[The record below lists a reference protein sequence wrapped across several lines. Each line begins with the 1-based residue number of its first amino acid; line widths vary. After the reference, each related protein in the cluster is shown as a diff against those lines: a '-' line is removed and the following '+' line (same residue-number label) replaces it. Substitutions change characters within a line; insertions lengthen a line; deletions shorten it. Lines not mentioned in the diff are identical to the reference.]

1 LRLLRLARSQ
11 GLLLALAVAAG
22 LAGGVFTALQ
32 ARWLSAVIGGVFLE
46 GARLADLGAALGALL
61 LFMTLRALM
70 TWVGEHS
77 ARSAAIRLKNNLRRR
92 FFESLLRLGPAFAR
106 QERTGELV
114 NTSTEGIE
122 ALDAYFSQYLPQAAL
137 AALVPLTYLALIFP
151 LDPLTGIVLLVTAPL
166 IPLFM
171 YLIGN
176 LGSRLTHKQWGVL
189 SQMSAFFLDILQ
201 GLATLK
207 MLGRSHAQVKSI
219 EAVSDQ
225 YRRVTLGV
233 LRVTFLSALVLEL
246 LATISTAV
254 VAVEVG
260 LRLLYGRLEF
270 EQAFFVLLLAP
281 EFYLPLRTLGLRFH
295 AGMAGVAAAQRLF
308 EVFDELEGKEGA
320 IAGHSL
326 IAAAPLPR
334 NEPVIFDRVGFS
346 YGPAGADRTAALQE
360 VSFSIPPG
368 KTVALVGQSGAG
380 KSTLVDLLLKFQTPQ
395 QGEIRV
401 GEQLL
406 QAIAPEEWH
415 SRVAW
420 VPQQPYL
427 FYGTIEDNLRL
438 GKPGASRAEVEAA
451 ARLAHADSFIQALPQ
466 GYETWI
472 GERGASLS
480 GGERQRIALARAFLM
495 DAPLVVLDEAAA
507 NLDPVHEA
515 MLQDSLQHLLAGRSA
530 LIIAHR
536 LGSVLNADQVVVL
549 EQGCLVEQGS
559 PGDLLKKDGPF
570 TRLVRA
576 GAGGSQLTAGLPGS
590 QDLAFWEALDAV
602 KSVEPGEETAAE
614 EEDRLPKDGPSPLFW
629 LLGMLRPS
637 VGRVGVSALLGLLT
651 VLSAVGLMAVSAYII
666 SDAAIATSIAE
677 LQVAIV
683 GVRFF
688 GISRGLF
695 RYLERL
701 VSHEVTFRLLA
712 GLRVDF
718 YRSLEPLAPARLL
731 RYRSGDLFN
740 RITADIHR
748 LEDFYVRSVAPVLVA
763 LLTALVVGI
772 FLGGY
777 DWSLAVAL
785 WAGMAAVGA
794 GVPLLVSALG
804 RRLGQEAV
812 NAQAELSAA
821 LVDGIQGMADLIS
834 FGAGQRQA
842 DSINGR
848 SRELERLQQ
857 RQAGLSSLQAFLVV
871 LLSQLTLFGVLV
883 LAVPRVSAGE
893 IPGVLLAM
901 LCLAALTSFEA
912 VQPLPQA
919 ALNLDGHLES
929 ARRLQ
934 ELLSAVPEVI
944 EPESPL
950 PLPEALGLEVS
961 GLSFTYP
968 ASRLYSGP
976 ASRLPQKCHQALD
989 GIDFSLCPG
998 ERLALAGVSGS
1009 GKSSL
1014 VNLLLRFWDYSQGSI
1029 IVGMGADRCDLHSCS
1044 PQSWRS
1050 RVGVVA
1056 QDTYLFNA
1064 SLREN
1069 LLLANPR
1076 ASQTDLEQALEKARL
1091 GAWFGTLESGFDTPV
1106 GELGLK
1112 LSGGERQRL
1121 AIARVFLQN
1130 PALLILDEPTSNL
1143 DTLTAGLVMEAL
1155 DRFMEDRTTLL
1166 ITHRLVGLEKM
1177 DRILVLHQGRL
1188 VESGTHAGLLAQG
1201 GYYHRMFNL
1210 AISPYIRQV

>member
-1 LRLLRLARSQ
+1 MRLLRLARSQ

-32 ARWLSAVIGGVFLE
+32 ARWLSDIIGGVFLE
-46 GARLADLGAALGALL
+46 GAGLADFGQALGALL

-70 TWVGEHS
+70 SWAGERT
-77 ARSAAIRLKNNLRRR
+77 ARAAAIRLKNDLRGR
-92 FFESLLRLGPAFAR
+92 FFDCLLRLGPAFAR

-114 NTSTEGIE
+114 NTATEGVE

-137 AALVPLTYLALIFP
+137 AALIPLTFLVLIFP
-151 LDPLTGIVLLVTAPL
+151 LDPLTGVILLVTAPL

-171 YLIGN
+171 YLIGS
-176 LGSRLTHKQWGVL
+176 LGNRLTRRQWGVL

-201 GLATLK
+201 GLTTLK
-207 MLGRSHAQVKSI
+207 MLGRSQAQVKSI
-219 EAVSDQ
+219 ANVSDR
-225 YRRVTLGV
+225 YRQVTLGV
-233 LRVTFLSALVLEL
+233 LRVTFLSALALEL

-260 LRLLYGRLEF
+260 LRLLSGRLEF
-270 EQAFFVLLLAP
+270 QQAFFVLLLAP
-281 EFYLPLRTLGLRFH
+281 EFYQPLRTLGLRFH
-295 AGMAGVAAAQRLF
+295 AGMAGVAASKRLF
-308 EVFDELEGKEGA
+308 EVFDELEGG
-320 IAGHSL
+320 GS
-326 IAAAPLPR
+326 AAASSGSPTWSAAFPAQIR
-334 NEPVIFDRVGFS
+334 FDHVSFT
-346 YGPAGADRTAALQE
+346 YEPAGGEQPLALQD

-380 KSTLVDLLLKFQTPQ
+380 KSTLASLLLRFQTPR

-401 GEQLL
+401 GEQSL
-406 QAIAPEEWH
+406 QAIPPDEWRA
-415 SRVAW
+415 RVAW

-427 FYGTIEDNLRL
+427 FYGTIEDNIRL

-451 ARLAHADSFIQALPQ
+451 ARLAHADSFIQDLPQ

-495 DAPLVVLDEAAA
+495 DAPLVILDEAAA
-507 NLDPVHEA
+507 NLDPLHEA
-515 MLQDSLQHLLAGRSA
+515 LLQDSLGHLLKGRSA

-536 LGSVLNADQVVVL
+536 LGSALSADQVVVL

-559 PGDLLKKDGPF
+559 PGELLDRDGAF
-570 TRLVRA
+570 AQLVRA
-576 GAGGSQLTAGLPGS
+576 GGPGAVLPS
-590 QDLAFWEALDAV
+590 EEPVELDLSFWEDQESRGLSASD
-602 KSVEPGEETAAE
+602 SGQAE
-614 EEDRLPKDGPSPLFW
+614 GFFGSESSSPLRW
-629 LLGMLRPS
+629 LLGLLGPS
-637 VGRVGVSALLGLLT
+637 YRQVALSALLGLLT
-651 VLSAVGLMAVSAYII
+651 VLSAVGLLAVSAFII
-666 SDAAIATSIAE
+666 SQAAIATSIAE

-688 GISRGLF
+688 GISRGVF

-718 YRSLEPLAPARLL
+718 YRSLEPLAPARLQ

-748 LEDFYVRSVAPVLVA
+748 LEDFYVRSIAPLLVA
-763 LLTALVVGI
+763 LLTALVVGLI
-772 FLGGY
+772 LGSY
-777 DWSLAVAL
+777 AWSLAVVL
-785 WAGMAAVGA
+785 WVGMAAVGV
-794 GVPLLVSALG
+794 GVPLLVGVLN
-804 RRLGQEAV
+804 RRLGGQAV
-812 NAQAELSAA
+812 TAQAELSAA
-821 LVDGIQGMADLIS
+821 LVDGIQGMADLVS

-842 DSINGR
+842 GLIGER

-857 RQAGLSSLQAFLVV
+857 RQAGLFSLQAFLVV

-883 LAVPRVSAGE
+883 LAIPRVTAGE
-893 IPGVLLAM
+893 IPGVLLAA

-919 ALNLDGHLES
+919 ALNLDGHLEA

-934 ELLSAVPEVI
+934 ELLNAVPEVS
-944 EPESPL
+944 EPEQPL
-950 PLPEALGLEVS
+950 QLPEAVGLEVS
-961 GLSFTYP
+961 GLGFTYP
-968 ASRLYSGP
+968 QNLLYSGKAP
-976 ASRLPQKCHQALD
+976 HLPGRRLRALD
-989 GIDFSLCPG
+989 GIDFSLHPG
-998 ERLALAGVSGS
+998 ERLAVAGVSGS

-1014 VNLLLRFWDYSQGSI
+1014 VNLLLRFWEFSQGEI
-1029 IVGMGADRCDLHSCS
+1029 QLNGCDIRQFS
-1044 PQSWRS
+1044 PQAWRR

-1069 LLLANPR
+1069 LLLAQPG
-1076 ASQTDLEQALEKARL
+1076 ASQADLERALEKARL
-1091 GAWFGTLESGFDTPV
+1091 GDWFGSLERGLDTPV

-1121 AIARVFLQN
+1121 AIARLFLQD

-1143 DTLTAGLVMEAL
+1143 DTLTANRVMEAL
-1155 DRFMEDRTTLL
+1155 YQFMEKRTTLL

-1177 DRILVLHQGRL
+1177 DRILVLHRGQI
-1188 VESGTHAGLLAQG
+1188 VENGTHNSLLSLE
-1201 GYYHRMFNL
+1201 GYYRRLYDL
-1210 AISPYIRQV
+1210 AVLSYIRQV

>member
-1 LRLLRLARSQ
+1 LRPLRLARSQ

-32 ARWLSAVIGGVFLE
+32 ARWLSAVIGDVFLD
-46 GARLADLGAALGALL
+46 GAGLADLGSALGALL

-70 TWVGEHS
+70 TWVGERS
-77 ARSAAIRLKNNLRRR
+77 ARTAAIRLKNSLRGR
-92 FFESLLRLGPAFAR
+92 FFESLLSLGPAFAR
-106 QERTGELV
+106 QERTGELL

-137 AALVPLTYLALIFP
+137 AALVPLTFLVLVFP
-151 LDPLTGIVLLVTAPL
+151 LDPLTGVVLLVTAPL

-171 YLIGN
+171 YLIGS
-176 LGSRLTHKQWGVL
+176 LGNRLTRKQWGVL

-207 MLGRSHAQVKSI
+207 MLGRSQAQVKSI

-233 LRVTFLSALVLEL
+233 LRVTFLSALALEL
-246 LATISTAV
+246 LATLSTAV
-254 VAVEVG
+254 IAVEVG

-308 EVFDELEGKEGA
+308 EVFDELDAATHAANKVGAGSAYGSEG
-320 IAGHSL
+320 SCL
-326 IAAAPLPR
+326 PLQVP
-334 NEPVIFDRVGFS
+334 ITFDRICFS
-346 YGPAGADRTAALQE
+346 YETAGDERPALQD
-360 VSFSIPPG
+360 VSFNIPPG
-368 KTVALVGQSGAG
+368 KTVALVGQSGGG
-380 KSTLVDLLLKFQTPQ
+380 KSTLADLLLRFQTPQ
-395 QGEIRV
+395 EGEIRV
-401 GEQLL
+401 GEQPL
-406 QAIAPEEWH
+406 QDIPLEAWR
-415 SRVAW
+415 SQVAW

-427 FYGTIEDNLRL
+427 FYGTIEENIRL
-438 GKPGASRAEVEAA
+438 GKPGANRADVEAA
-451 ARLAHADSFIQALPQ
+451 ARLAHAESFILALPQ

-472 GERGASLS
+472 GERGVSLS
-480 GGERQRIALARAFLM
+480 GGERQRIALARAFLK

-507 NLDPVHEA
+507 NLDPVNEA
-515 MLQDSLQHLLAGRSA
+515 LLQDSLQRLLAGRGA
-530 LIIAHR
+530 LVIAHR
-536 LGSVLNADQVVVL
+536 LGIALNADQVVVL

-559 PGDLLKKDGPF
+559 PRELLDRDGPF
-570 TRLVRA
+570 ARLVRG
-576 GAGGSQLTAGLPGS
+576 GAEGSELPAEEFRTL
-590 QDLAFWEALDAV
+590 DLAFWEALDAG
-602 KSVEPGEETAAE
+602 KAAE
-614 EEDRLPKDGPSPLFW
+614 PAEQVVEAENDFTPEGVASPLRW
-629 LLGMLRPS
+629 LLGLLRS
-637 VGRVGVSALLGLLT
+637 SYRQVALSALLGLLT

-701 VSHEVTFRLLA
+701 VSHEVTLRLLA
-712 GLRVDF
+712 GLRIDF

-748 LEDFYVRSVAPVLVA
+748 LEDFYVRSIAPLLVA
-763 LLTALVVGI
+763 LLTALAVGL
-772 FLGGY
+772 FLGSY
-777 DWSLAVAL
+777 AWSLAAIL
-785 WAGMAAVGA
+785 WAGMAAVGV
-794 GVPLLVSALG
+794 GVPLLVGALG
-804 RRLGQEAV
+804 QRLGQKAV
-812 NAQAELSAA
+812 TAQAELSAA
-821 LVDGIQGMADLIS
+821 LVDGIQGMADLVA

-842 DSINGR
+842 DLIGER

-883 LAVPRVSAGE
+883 LAVPRVSAGD
-893 IPGVLLAM
+893 IPGVLLAA

-919 ALNLDGHLES
+919 ALNLGGHLES

-934 ELLSAVPEVI
+934 EVLNAVPEVC

-950 PLPEALGLEVS
+950 PLPDEMGLEVS

-968 ASRLYSGP
+968 AGRLYSGGAP
-976 ASRLPQKCHQALD
+976 HLLQQRARVLD
-989 GIDFSLCPG
+989 GINFSLRPG
-998 ERLALAGVSGS
+998 ERLAVVGVSGS

-1014 VNLLLRFWDYSQGSI
+1014 VNLLLRFWDYSQGTI
-1029 IVGMGADRCDLHSCS
+1029 FVGGCDLRQCS
-1044 PQSWRS
+1044 PQAWRS

-1076 ASQTDLEQALEKARL
+1076 ASQADLARAMEKVQL
-1091 GAWFGTLESGFDTPV
+1091 SAWFASLERGLDTPV
-1106 GELGLK
+1106 GEMGLK

-1121 AIARVFLQN
+1121 AIARAFLQN

-1143 DTLTAGLVMEAL
+1143 DTLTAGLLTEALYKVMES
-1155 DRFMEDRTTLL
+1155 RTTLL

-1177 DRILVLHQGRL
+1177 DRILVLHRGHL
-1188 VESGTHAGLLAQG
+1188 VESGTHASLLAQG
-1201 GYYHRMFNL
+1201 GYYQRMFNL